1 MTMDV
6 HPITP
11 DFAAEIAGIDLSQPI
26 DAAAVRAI
34 WDAIDRYSVLVFHD
48 QRLTDAQLR
57 DFAAAF
63 GPLEIGRGALQG
75 GRRRLAIPQIGDI
88 SNLDEDNRIR
98 ARDDRR
104 RLDSLGNRL
113 WHTDASYMPVPV
125 VLGML
130 HAVTVPPASAL
141 GGGETEF
148 ADMRAAYDALPV
160 RMRAE
165 IDGLVAQ
172 HDIFWSRGQIGFTE
186 FPPGEREKYPPS
198 PQRLVRRHPGSG
210 RRTLYLSAHASHIV
224 DWPVAE
230 GRLLLW
236 DLTAHATQPAFVY
249 SHRWRIGDL
258 VIWDNRCT
266 MHRGRAH
273 DESQPRDLRR
283 ATTLDSGST
292 LEQAA

>member
-1 MTMDV
+1 MDV

-63 GPLEIGRGALQG
+63 GPLEIGRAALQG

-130 HAVTVPPASAL
+130 HAMTVPPPSAL

-148 ADMRAAYDALPV
+148 ADMRAAYDALPE

-210 RRTLYLSAHASHIV
+210 RKTLYLSAHASHIV
-224 DWPVAE
+224 GWPVAE